1 MPRKKTDEAVNV
13 TELDEINQGAEEAD
27 DIIQEEETDNIIPDE
42 TEGAEPE
49 RSFETAELKLVKGA
63 SFTSGGRVYSKEIP
77 EKVSAETAEK
87 LMKTGFFERV

>member
-27 DIIQEEETDNIIPDE
+27 DIIPDE
-42 TEGAEPE
+42 TEEAEPDE
-49 RSFETAELKLVKGA
+49 EVKLVKGA
-63 SFTSGGRVYSKEIP
+63 SFTSGGRVYGKEVP

-87 LMKTGFFERV
+87 LIKTGFFERM